1 MKGSGGSAPI
11 DAFQNYIYTGKPNS
25 GTISKFIALD
35 QTYLIGNPYPSA
47 LDADEFIKDN
57 MKDCSGCRGTA
68 NTFGGA
74 IYFWDHFG
82 LSNNHILAQ
91 YEGGYATY
99 TLTGGVAAVADDPLN
114 VNNGATGSKIP
125 QRYIPV
131 GQGFFIDA
139 PSGANVQGGTFI
151 FQNSQRAFVREA
163 SGNSIFMKVTNEKNS
178 IASKETV
185 DKRMKIRLGFDSPI
199 GSHRQILVGTDP
211 NTSEQFDFGYDARM
225 IDVKENDMFWELE
238 NQPLIIQGI
247 PDFNSDKTIPLGIKI
262 TDNGEST
269 IKIDALENIPNSLD
283 IYLYDNVSK
292 KYFDLRKD
300 NFTISLPAGEY
311 NKRFSVTFVNQ
322 TTSITETPVENGI
335 IVYYT
340 NENQLLNIK
349 NYFNDV
355 NIQSV
360 SLFNILKQNINQWKI
375 SDGKQSS
382 IQIPIKNLSS
392 AVYLVQI
399 QTNKGTFSRK
409 IIIK

>member
-1 MKGSGGSAPI
+1 M
-11 DAFQNYIYTGKPNS
+11 
-25 GTISKFIALD
+25 
-35 QTYLIGNPYPSA
+35 
-47 LDADEFIKDN
+47 
-57 MKDCSGCRGTA
+57 
-68 NTFGGA
+68 
-74 IYFWDHFG
+74 
-82 LSNNHILAQ
+82 
-91 YEGGYATY
+91 
-99 TLTGGVAAVADDPLN
+99 
-114 VNNGATGSKIP
+114 
-125 QRYIPV
+125 
-131 GQGFFIDA
+131 
-139 PSGANVQGGTFI
+139 
-151 FQNSQRAFVREA
+151 
-163 SGNSIFMKVTNEKNS
+163 
-178 IASKETV
+178 
-185 DKRMKIRLGFDSPI
+185 RLEVS
-199 GSHRQILVGTDP
+199 
-211 NTSEQFDFGYDARM
+211 
-225 IDVKENDMFWELE
+225 
-238 NQPLIIQGI
+238 
-247 PDFNSDKTIPLGIKI
+247 
-262 TDNGEST
+262 
-269 IKIDALENIPNSLD
+269 
-283 IYLYDNVSK
+283 VSK

-355 NIQSV
+355 NIRSV